1 MNNNKFNIESLW
13 SACFLH
19 KIISCVKLFQYRFSS
34 PKFLWNC
41 RCLPLFIAQATSSI
55 CWNGPYIR
63 IHRLLS
69 SSSTSSSSSTTTLG
83 FLIFVITSVFGNV
96 LSQPHRSYLKF
107 YCKHMSILQQ
117 TILTHVHNIIGTFY
131 FRLLSLVYREQ
142 MRPDM
147 RKCSARCSKE
157 KKDNAAHKKTASA
170 LSQILKLHIFL
181 ILFFACRNFFLFIL
195 FRHIKSYRRHN
206 IFIKYLSHAT
216 YGYLYTILLL
226 LLLFWSKCAKIRTS
240 VKMNV
245 AF

>member
-1 MNNNKFNIESLW
+1 M
-13 SACFLH
+13 
-19 KIISCVKLFQYRFSS
+19 KLPMFAVIYSS
-34 PKFLWNC
+34 RNFVNMLKW
-41 RCLPLFIAQATSSI
+41 
-55 CWNGPYIR
+55 PYIR

-69 SSSTSSSSSTTTLG
+69 SSSTSSSSSTTLG

-157 KKDNAAHKKTASA
+157 KKTTRHKKTASA
-170 LSQILKLHIFL
+170 VMILCIKPNLKIAHISYS
-181 ILFFACRNFFLFIL
+181 FFACRNFFFHLVSP
-195 FRHIKSYRRHN
+195 H
-206 IFIKYLSHAT
+206 
-216 YGYLYTILLL
+216 
-226 LLLFWSKCAKIRTS
+226 
-240 VKMNV
+240 
-245 AF
+245 